1 MKLKKESSS
10 ESTSIPE
17 ELHGAALIG
26 READDLPDEV
36 PDELVARGVLPLG
49 PRRLLLQCVGG
60 RLVALVLA
68 HHEFVPRRHS
78 GGGQRGPFNAKFEQ
92 AGLYRP
98 SVKSTETSPY
108 RSRF

>member
-1 MKLKKESSS
+1 MKQPFS
-10 ESTSIPE
+10 PE

-60 RLVALVLA
+60 RLVALVEA
-68 HHEFVPRRHS
+68 DHELVPGRHAKWGVNRLFVIFLGCKKNCLKITPPTALWR
-78 GGGQRGPFNAKFEQ
+78 
-92 AGLYRP
+92 
-98 SVKSTETSPY
+98 
-108 RSRF
+108 